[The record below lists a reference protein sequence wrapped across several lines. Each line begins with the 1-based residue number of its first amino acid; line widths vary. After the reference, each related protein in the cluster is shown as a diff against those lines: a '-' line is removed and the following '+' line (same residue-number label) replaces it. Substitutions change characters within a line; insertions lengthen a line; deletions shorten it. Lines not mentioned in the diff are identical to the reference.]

1 MALGPGCD
9 PAEVVPQVSVRLVP
23 LLLLSWLLGERL
35 IFSVGFPPQEG
46 VDTPPGSQIPA
57 KRIGPSM

>member
-9 PAEVVPQVSVRLVP
+9 PAEVVPQVSVRSVP
-23 LLLLSWLLGERL
+23 LLLLSWLLGKRL

-46 VDTPPGSQIPA
+46 GDTTPGSQIPR
-57 KRIGPSM
+57 KGTGPCM